1 MAGHLPIPTDRV
13 HNARIKEALRLDIA
27 NQKHFERIHTDKGF
41 YQLLTSEYDM
51 SCEHGKVDD
60 LIFAF
65 TPNSLDKVFEYHL
78 DRDKKIN
85 EIYLV
90 M

>member
-13 HNARIKEALRLDIA
+13 HSAIITQAFILDIA
-27 NQKHFERIHTDKGF
+27 NQKPFERIHTDKGF
-41 YQLLTSEYDM
+41 YQLLTNEYDM

-60 LIFAF
+60 LIFSF
-65 TPNSLDKVFEYHL
+65 TPNTRDKSFEYHL
-78 DRDKKIN
+78 DKNKKIN

>member
-1 MAGHLPIPTDRV
+1 MAGHLPIPTNRV
-13 HNARIKEALRLDIA
+13 HNARIKRAMELNIA
-27 NQKHFERIHTDKGF
+27 SQKPFERVRVDNGF
-41 YQLLTSEYDM
+41 YQLLTKEYEMSE
-51 SCEHGKVDD
+51 EHGKLDE

-65 TPNSLDKVFEYHL
+65 TPSSLDKIFEYHL
-78 DRDKKIN
+78 DKQGKIN

>member
-1 MAGHLPIPTDRV
+1 MAGHLPVRTNRF
-13 HNARIKEALRLDIA
+13 HNSIITQAFKLEIA
-27 NQKHFERIHTDKGF
+27 KQKPFERIHTDKGF
-41 YQLLTSEYDM
+41 YQLLTSEYEM

-65 TPNSLDKVFEYHL
+65 TPNSRDKTFEYHL
-78 DRDKKIN
+78 DRDKVIN

>member
-1 MAGHLPIPTDRV
+1 MAGHLPIKADRF
-13 HNARIKEALRLDIA
+13 HYSIITKALELEIA
-27 NQKHFERIHTDKGF
+27 KNEPFERVLTDNGF
-41 YQLLTSEYDM
+41 YQLLTSDYDM

-65 TPNSLDKVFEYHL
+65 TPNSRDKIFEYHL
-78 DRDKKIN
+78 DKDKKIN